1 MTQSDDPSWR
11 SNEAD
16 RYAVETCLTDVQAN
30 RLIDEVFAEVEAET
44 PIEFAAVLDP
54 HDASATTV
62 LVPYEPLAAPHSTA
76 VPAPERSHKLHL
88 NTDFSW
94 RDRFLMGV
102 GIASFVLSVGLWIS
116 GARQPTAV
124 VAPEVATTP
133 AADIAFAEYLQTS
146 LQLLSQQPSP
156 TPATTIASA
165 TVPPSAPSPTVE
177 RIYVPIYQPPNA
189 PAVSVPQLP
198 TVTAPSPMPTDAVAT
213 APIAPPAPQ
222 HTLVGVLELGE
233 RSVALIQTNGETL
246 RLSVGDSVG
255 NDGWQLVQIQNQ
267 RAVFRRQGEVRSLAV
282 GQSL

>member
-76 VPAPERSHKLHL
+76 VLAPERSHKLHL

-198 TVTAPSPMPTDAVAT
+198 TVTAPSPMPTDTVAT